1 MLWHEQSWPKLA
13 EIDKS
18 VPVVIPLG
26 ACEQHGHHMPVFADT
41 IQVEAVATR
50 VEAALG
56 DRILL
61 APTLWL
67 GSSHHHKDY
76 PGTISVLPSLYSQI
90 IKSIAMS
97 FVGAGF
103 QRVFFLNGHG
113 GNEVP
118 GAAALSELV
127 AEQDKADNVCLAFGS
142 WWRVASDAMAPD
154 KHGMTTP
161 GVTHACEYETS
172 LMLFLRPDL
181 VQMNH
186 VQHAKPVMDNAWSA
200 SEGGKKVN
208 VFHRFSRLTARGN
221 MGSPHEATAE
231 KGRSML
237 EAVVNDVQAC
247 LKDFAT
253 WPHMAKIGPA

>member
-26 ACEQHGHHMPVFADT
+26 ACEQHGHHMPVFVDT
-41 IQVEAVATR
+41 IQVDAVATR
-50 VEAALG
+50 VEAAMA

-61 APTLWL
+61 GPTLWL
-67 GSSHHHKDY
+67 GNSHHHKDY

-97 FVGAGF
+97 VVVAGF
-103 QRVFFLNGHG
+103 QRLFFLNGHG

-118 GAAALSELV
+118 VAAALSELV
-127 AEQDKADNVCLAFGS
+127 AEQDKADNTCLALGS
-142 WWRVASDAMAPD
+142 WWRVASDAMKAD

-181 VQMNH
+181 VEMNR
-186 VQHAKPVMDNAWSA
+186 VQRAKMALDTPWAS
-200 SEGGKKVN
+200 SEGGRKVN
-208 VFHRFSRLTARGN
+208 VFHRFSRLTAAGN

-231 KGRSML
+231 KGRSL
-237 EAVVNDVQAC
+237 VEAVAPDVQAC
-247 LKDFAT
+247 LEDFAT
-253 WPHMAKIGPA
+253 WPHMPKVGPR